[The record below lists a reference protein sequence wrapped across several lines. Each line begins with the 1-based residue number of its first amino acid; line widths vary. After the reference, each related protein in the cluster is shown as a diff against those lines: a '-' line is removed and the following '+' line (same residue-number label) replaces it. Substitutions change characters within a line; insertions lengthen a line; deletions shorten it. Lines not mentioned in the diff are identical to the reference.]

1 MAAARHYGGMKT
13 LCLLLFLA
21 AADEETAIRKAIA
34 TFNHMSERA
43 SVLTRKAQVPDFS
56 RCWQQERSQM
66 YFEPGAIRFVT
77 DGVALADATGSR
89 YGGMVAKETWPA
101 LFVLKKE
108 GADWKIDALRVFESC
123 LAIVPL
129 KQ

>member
-1 MAAARHYGGMKT
+1 MRT

-21 AADEETAIRKAIA
+21 AADEETAVRQAIA
-34 TFNHMSERA
+34 TFNRMSERA
-43 SVLTRKAQVPDFS
+43 SVLTRKAQIPDFS

-66 YFEPGAIRFVT
+66 YFEPGAVRFVT
-77 DGVALADATGSR
+77 DGVAVVDASANR
-89 YGGMVAKETWPA
+89 YGSMIPKETSPA
-101 LFVLKKE
+101 IFILKKE

>member
-1 MAAARHYGGMKT
+1 MKA

-21 AADEETAIRKAIA
+21 AADEETAIRQVLA

-43 SVLTRKAQVPDFS
+43 SVLTRRAQIPDFS

-66 YFEPGAIRFVT
+66 YFEPGAIRLVT
-77 DGVALADATGSR
+77 GDVALVDASGHR
-89 YGGMVAKETWPA
+89 YGGMAGKETAPA
-101 LFVLKKE
+101 IFVLKKE
-108 GADWKIDALRVFESC
+108 GADWKIEALRVFDSC